1 MIIGVPKEVKVQE
14 YRIGM
19 VPGGVKSLIRAG
31 HRVLLEKA
39 AGEGSGYHDGE
50 YEAAGAKMVTSASEV
65 YERADMIVKVK
76 EPQPSEYK
84 MLKHG
89 QILFCY
95 LHLAPE
101 PELTQALIDQGVN
114 AIALETIQLDDGTL
128 PCLSPMSEIAGRMA
142 VQIGAHY
149 LEKKNGGAGVLL
161 GGVPG
166 VTPALVTI
174 IGAGQVGSN
183 AARIAVGMNARV
195 VIFDIDLQKLA
206 HLDELYAG
214 RLITSMS
221 DPDQIERFVPYSHL
235 LVGGV
240 LHPGGRAP
248 VLVTEEMVKEMR
260 KGSVIVDVAV
270 DQGGCI
276 ETIHPTTHENPTY
289 ILHDVIHYGVSNMP
303 GAVPRTSTQAL
314 TNATLRYI
322 QMITDKGLEHALENY
337 PPLARGLNIYCPS
350 KESKG
355 CITCEPV
362 AQALGLEYSA
372 YSSLVHNI

>member
-14 YRIGM
+14 YRVGM
-19 VPGGVKSLIRAG
+19 VPGGVKSLV
-31 HRVLLEKA
+31 RVGQQVLVEKA
-39 AGEGSGYHDGE
+39 AGEGSGYDDAE
-50 YEAAGAKMVTSASEV
+50 YEAAEAEIVKSATEV
-65 YERADMIVKVK
+65 YERAEMIVKVK
-76 EPQPSEYK
+76 EPQPPEYE
-84 MLKHG
+84 MLRHR

-101 PELTQALIDQGVN
+101 PELTRALIDRGVN

-128 PCLSPMSEIAGRMA
+128 PCLAPMSDIAGRMA

-149 LEKKNGGAGVLL
+149 LERGSGGAGVLL

-206 HLDELYAG
+206 RLDEQYAG
-214 RLITSMS
+214 KLITSMS
-221 DPDQIERFVPYSHL
+221 DPDQIERFVPFSHL
-235 LVGGV
+235 LIGAV

-248 VLVTEEMVKEMR
+248 LLVTEEMVKGMR

-270 DQGGCI
+270 DQGGCV
-276 ETIHPTTHENPTY
+276 ETIHPTTHEEPTY

-314 TNATLRYI
+314 TNATLKYV
-322 QMITDKGLEHALENY
+322 QMIASEGLEHSLENHL
-337 PPLARGLNIYCPS
+337 PLAKGLNIYCPIG
-350 KESKG
+350 EDKG
-355 CITCEPV
+355 GITCEPV
-362 AQALGLEYSA
+362 SLAQGLEYSS
-372 YSSLVHNI
+372 YSSLIHNA

>member
-19 VPGGVKSLIRAG
+19 IPGGVKSLIGAG
-31 HRVLLEKA
+31 HLVLVEKA

-50 YEAAGAKMVTSASEV
+50 YEAAGAEMVISASEV

-76 EPQPSEYK
+76 EPQPPEYE

-114 AIALETIQLDDGTL
+114 ALALETIQLDDGTL

-149 LEKKNGGAGVLL
+149 LEKENGGAGVLL

-235 LVGGV
+235 LVGAV

-248 VLVTEEMVKEMR
+248 VLVTEEMVEEMR

-276 ETIHPTTHENPTY
+276 ETIHPTTHEDPTY

-322 QMITDKGLEHALENY
+322 QTITDEGLEHALENH
-337 PPLARGLNIYCPS
+337 PPLARGLNIYCPPG
-350 KESKG
+350 EGTG

-362 AQALGLEYSA
+362 AQALGLEYRA
-372 YSSLVHNI
+372 YSSLVHKV

>member
-1 MIIGVPKEVKVQE
+1 MIIGVPKEIKVQE
-14 YRIGM
+14 YRVGM
-19 VPGGVKSLIRAG
+19 VPGGVKTLVRTG
-31 HRVLLEKA
+31 QQVLVQKE
-39 AGEGSGYHDGE
+39 AGEGSGYDDAE
-50 YEAAGAKMVTSASEV
+50 YQAAGAEIVESAAEV
-65 YERADMIVKVK
+65 YERGEMIVKVK
-76 EPQPSEYK
+76 EPQPPEYE
-84 MLKHG
+84 MLRRG

-101 PELTQALIDQGVN
+101 PELTRALIERGVN
-114 AIALETIQLDDGTL
+114 AIALETIQLDDCTL
-128 PCLSPMSEIAGRMA
+128 PCLAPMSEIAGRMA

-149 LEKKNGGAGVLL
+149 LQREKGGAGVLL

-166 VTPALVTI
+166 VTSALVTI

-195 VIFDIDLQKLA
+195 VVFDIDLQKLA

-235 LVGGV
+235 LVGAV

-260 KGSVIVDVAV
+260 RGSVIVDVSV
-270 DQGGCI
+270 DQGGCV
-276 ETIHPTTHENPTY
+276 ETIHPTTHEEPTY
-289 ILHDVIHYGVSNMP
+289 ILHNVIHYGVSNMP

-314 TNATLRYI
+314 TNATLKYI
-322 QMITDKGLEHALENY
+322 QMITGEGLEHSLKNH
-337 PPLARGLNIYCPS
+337 PPLARGLNIYCPVG
-350 KESKG
+350 KG
-355 CITCEPV
+355 KGIVTCEPV
-362 AQALGLEYSA
+362 ALAQGLEYSP
-372 YSSLVHNI
+372 YSHST